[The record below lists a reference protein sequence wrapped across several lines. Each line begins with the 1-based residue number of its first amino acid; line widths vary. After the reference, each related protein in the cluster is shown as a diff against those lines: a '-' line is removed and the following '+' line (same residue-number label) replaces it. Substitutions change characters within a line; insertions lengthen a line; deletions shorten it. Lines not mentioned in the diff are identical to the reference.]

1 MPRLLQR
8 MLYDTASISIKRG
21 ERMFYKQK
29 PLKNYQYL
37 SNETSDIETSE
48 RFKEKLDFLAVTKV
62 RRESLREL
70 RVLYEANRDQILNPF
85 YEHLLSIDD
94 FRNIIE
100 EYSYVD
106 RLKKT
111 FDYYF
116 ISLFEDDL
124 DIQYVFKRRKIAYTH
139 ARIGVLPNW
148 MMSAYTLINQLIF
161 PLIVQHYGTDHKKM
175 LDMLLAYDS
184 LVTIDQQ
191 IIVETYIEIQA
202 SSIVNGL
209 GDIIS
214 YNTEL
219 DQMKDLLQF
228 QQKQSEHAQETSQE
242 MQSLEQS
249 IVHVSGSVQHISEQT
264 TDSLSNL
271 TTNLQALTDV
281 TTALQ
286 EADAEQKLVQQDVS
300 HLIKEVTNVVDVIS
314 FIENIANETNLLA
327 LNASIEAA
335 RAGEHGKGF
344 AIVASEVRKLAD
356 STTRSIHSIK
366 ENVEQLL
373 NVTEQISVRSSHS
386 TELLHNGV
394 ETAVT
399 IMSMLQALNDQ
410 LQGQGHDLVVVANSM
425 KKQAEMTSHVSIRN
439 ADIVSSIEQSIHITA
454 ETGEA
459 IYTLSKLLDAY
470 RLKTIEKNFILSQ
483 EDMIEL
489 TITDH
494 LLWRWRIYNLLLG
507 FEQLSVDDIGEARHS
522 RLGEWY
528 STIGKK
534 LLGQEPAFVEIAPLH
549 EEIHAVAKQ
558 AVRAYESG
566 QHHIAEQR
574 LAQITD
580 ISTKLVRHLKTLKA
594 IIIQKKATYN
604 SSTY

>member
-1 MPRLLQR
+1 MFFKQR
-8 MLYDTASISIKRG
+8 S
-21 ERMFYKQK
+21 
-29 PLKNYQYL
+29 LKNYQYL
-37 SNETSDIETSE
+37 SNEASDIETNE

-62 RRESLREL
+62 RRKSIREL
-70 RVLYEANRDQILNPF
+70 RALYEANRTQILTTF

-94 FRNIIE
+94 FRQIIE
-100 EYSYVD
+100 EHSYVG
-106 RLKKT
+106 RLKQT

-116 ISLFEDDL
+116 MSLFEDDL
-124 DIQYVFKRRKIAYTH
+124 DTHYVFKRRKIAFTH

-148 MMSAYTLINQLIF
+148 MMSAYTLMNQLIF
-161 PLIVQHYGTDHKKM
+161 PLIVQQYGRDHEKM

-202 SSIVNGL
+202 GSIVNGL

-219 DQMKDLLQF
+219 NQMKDLLIF
-228 QQKQSEHAQETSQE
+228 QQKQSEHAQETSRQ
-242 MQSLEQS
+242 MHSLEDS
-249 IVHVSGSVQHISEQT
+249 IADVSGSVQHISEQT
-264 TDSLSNL
+264 TSSLTNL
-271 TTNLQALTDV
+271 STNLQALTDV
-281 TTALQ
+281 TAALQ
-286 EADAEQKLVQQDVS
+286 QADGEQQLVQVDVS
-300 HLIKEVTNVVDVIS
+300 HLIEGVSNVVDIIS

-344 AIVASEVRKLAD
+344 AVVASEVRKLAD
-356 STTRSIHSIK
+356 STTRSIQSIK
-366 ENVEQLL
+366 QNVDQLL
-373 NVTEQISVRSSHS
+373 HVTEQISVRSSHS
-386 TELLHNGV
+386 TELLHSGV

-399 IMSMLQALNDQ
+399 IMSMLGELNEQ
-410 LQGQGHDLVVVANSM
+410 LQGQGHDLIVVANTM
-425 KKQAEMTSHVSIRN
+425 KKQAELTSHVSSRN
-439 ADIVSSIEQSIHITA
+439 ADIVASIEKSKNITA

-459 IYTLSKLLDAY
+459 IYTLSKMLDTY

-528 STIGKK
+528 STTGKK
-534 LLGQEPAFVEIAPLH
+534 LLGNEPAFAKIAPLH
-549 EEIHAVAKQ
+549 EEIHA
-558 AVRAYESG
+558 G
-566 QHHIAEQR
+566 QHDIAEQR
-574 LAQITD
+574 LVQITD
-580 ISTKLVRHLKTLKA
+580 ISTELVEHLKTLKDV
-594 IIIQKKATYN
+594 IVKRKATYGQ
-604 SSTY
+604 